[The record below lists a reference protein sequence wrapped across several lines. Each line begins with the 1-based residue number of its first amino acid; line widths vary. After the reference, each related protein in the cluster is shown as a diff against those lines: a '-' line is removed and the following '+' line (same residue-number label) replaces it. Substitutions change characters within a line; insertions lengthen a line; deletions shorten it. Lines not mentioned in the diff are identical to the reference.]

1 MHDDTEFKTEVDCSS
16 FHLPSAFKLHNRK
29 HEHLIA
35 IASLVASIS
44 VVTIIGAQIV
54 GLI

>member
-1 MHDDTEFKTEVDCSS
+1 MHDDTQLKTEVNCG
-16 FHLPSAFKLHNRK
+16 FNLPTTYQAGNRQRD
-29 HEHLIA
+29 HMIA
-35 IASLVASIS
+35 IASLIASVS